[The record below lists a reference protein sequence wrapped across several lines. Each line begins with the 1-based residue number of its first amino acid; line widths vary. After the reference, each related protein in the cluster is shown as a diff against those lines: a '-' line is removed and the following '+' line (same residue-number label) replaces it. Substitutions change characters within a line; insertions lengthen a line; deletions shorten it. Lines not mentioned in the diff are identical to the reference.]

1 MIWVN
6 IQTKNTNGN
15 SIFENTCKKH
25 FNSKNRFIHNKHFT
39 QTVFFF
45 FLYKAFY
52 YAFAYSFEIFK
63 DEGDN

>member
-1 MIWVN
+1 MGIAYLK
-6 IQTKNTNGN
+6 ILARNTL
-15 SIFENTCKKH
+15 ILRIDLFTTNTLLK
-25 FNSKNRFIHNKHFT
+25 
-39 QTVFFF
+39 QYFF